1 MGVLSIKKVSNQKD
15 GGLFV
20 LFGYGFGLV
29 NSVVLSVIFFH
40 AYFNGFRTV
49 VTVNSVG
56 EAHLEAVLMPVLLFV
71 SVVGFVLYVKGLNKK
86 IHL

>member
-1 MGVLSIKKVSNQKD
+1 MWLSYQKKV
-15 GGLFV
+15 GLFV

-29 NSVVLSVIFFH
+29 NSVVLSIIFYH

-56 EAHLEAVLMPVLLFV
+56 EAHLEAVLLPVLLFV
-71 SVVGFVLYVKGLNKK
+71 SVVGFILYLKGLKPK
-86 IHL
+86 

>member
-1 MGVLSIKKVSNQKD
+1 LDLSELKPCV
-15 GGLFV
+15 V

-40 AYFNGFRTV
+40 AYFNGFRAV

-56 EAHLEAVLMPVLLFV
+56 EAHLEAVLMPVCLVV
-71 SVVGFVLYVKGLNKK
+71 SVVGFVLYFKSLKRK
-86 IHL
+86 